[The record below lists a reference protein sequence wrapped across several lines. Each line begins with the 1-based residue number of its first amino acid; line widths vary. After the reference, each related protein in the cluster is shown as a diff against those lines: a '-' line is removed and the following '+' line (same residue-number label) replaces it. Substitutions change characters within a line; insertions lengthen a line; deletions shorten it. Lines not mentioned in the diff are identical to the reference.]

1 MSEVQTVE
9 NMVTITIDG
18 AQYQAKEGEYI
29 LNAARANDVFIPAI
43 CYLTRC
49 SPTLACRICLVE
61 ADGKQVYSCNAKVK
75 EGMEVTT
82 STPTILEERRAIME
96 VYDVNHPLQCGVC
109 DKSGE
114 CELQNYTL
122 EIGVDSQSYM
132 IPDTKRETTNW
143 SSVLHYDPG
152 LCIVCE
158 RCTTVCKDM
167 IGDAAITTAKR
178 GGADLD
184 KAYKDT
190 MPKDAYA
197 MWNKLQKSVIA
208 PSNGTEF
215 TNCSDCGECL
225 AVCPVGALVSRDFV
239 YKSNAWELKRIPA
252 VAAHSSDGAQIYYEV
267 KHGSIEDRTE
277 KIYRVTNEWNFVSLD
292 GSARFAYDFEN
303 RGADNKGVKKDST
316 AFSAALE
323 AFKKAETIRFNAII
337 TNEEA
342 MMLQTLKEKMGL
354 KLYNPEVRAFQKF
367 LGYYTAASGSS
378 LYSTDTDAIM
388 RKSDFVIAVGTALR
402 HDSPALKY
410 AFNNVQKLNKGA
422 GLYFHP
428 IADTLIAGFGKSVE
442 TFIHKAGL
450 EEAVLYLILD
460 LFADKEKLPAEVKAY
475 IDSFKTTQTQTITEK
490 VEKTV
495 KEMVLNEETGEEEE
509 VSKKV
514 KEEVQKEITVTSNGL
529 VDLLGGD
536 SSKFD
541 DVFAKMISKKEA
553 FSLMVGED
561 FYFHPKAENL
571 AKLVALIEA
580 TCSMDVVMTPPKS
593 NALGVALICDL
604 DDTGTGY
611 TIGYNEN
618 GDFRLSA
625 LGDGDLDMPAMN
637 QQEGTLTSI
646 SKRVLPTN
654 AALEY
659 EGYELND
666 IVKALVGAPEQTIEW
681 TEMLPVSKGFK
692 ALAFDSLP
700 NAFSNDGRDNRGYVL
715 DVKREEV
722 QLPAVASFDPN
733 AVLEGEIA
741 YRCNPARQF
750 NDFTDK
756 SHEIFETFSL
766 YASPAK
772 AESLGKK
779 VEVVFENGS
788 IVLDVVADA
797 KMEGDIV
804 KVPDFKAAKDVY
816 GLFGE
821 SRYQTVTLRK
831 V

>member
-1 MSEVQTVE
+1 MSEVQTVD
-9 NMVTITIDG
+9 NMVSISIDG
-18 AQYQAKEGEYI
+18 VEYKAKEDEYI

-61 ADGKQVYSCNAKVK
+61 ADGKQVYACNAKVK
-75 EGMEVTT
+75 DGMEVTT
-82 STPTILEERRAIME
+82 ATPTILEERRAIME

-122 EIGVDSQSYM
+122 ELAVDSQSYM

-143 SSVLHYDPG
+143 STVLHYDPG

-167 IGDAAITTAKR
+167 VGDAAITTVKR
-178 GGADLD
+178 GGAELD

-215 TNCSDCGECL
+215 TNCSDCGECI

-239 YKSNAWELKRIPA
+239 YQSNAWDLRRIPA

-267 KHGSIEDRTE
+267 KHTSIEDRSE
-277 KIYRVTNEWNFVSLD
+277 KIYRVTNEWNYVSLD

-303 RGADNKGVKKDST
+303 RGVTKDEA
-316 AFSAALE
+316 AFNAALE
-323 AFKKAETIRFNAII
+323 AFKKAETVRFNSMI

-367 LGYYTAASGSS
+367 LGYYAEASGSS

-388 RKSDFVIAVGTALR
+388 KKSDFVISVGAALR
-402 HDSPALKY
+402 NDSPAMKY

-428 IADTLIAGFGKSVE
+428 VGDTLIPSFGKSIEVF
-442 TFIHKAGL
+442 THKVGL
-450 EEAVLYLILD
+450 EEAALYLVLD
-460 LFADKEKLPAEVKAY
+460 LFADKEKLPADVKEY
-475 IDSFKTTQTQTITEK
+475 IESFKSTETRTITEK

-495 KEMVLNEETGEEEE
+495 TEMVLNEETGEEEE

-514 KEEVQKEITVTSNGL
+514 KETVEKEITVSTNGL
-529 VDLLGGD
+529 VNLLGGD
-536 SSKFD
+536 SEQFADAFD
-541 DVFAKMISKKEA
+541 KMMKKKEA

-561 FYFHPKAENL
+561 LYFHEKAENL
-571 AKLVALIEA
+571 AKLVALVEA
-580 TCSMDVVMTPPKS
+580 TCNMDVVMTPPKS

-604 DDTGTGY
+604 DDTCSGY
-611 TIGYNEN
+611 TVGYNEN

-625 LGDGDLDMPAMN
+625 LGNGDLDMPAMN
-637 QQEGTLTSI
+637 QQEGTLTSMG
-646 SKRVLPTN
+646 KRVLPTN

-659 EGYELND
+659 GGYELND
-666 IVKALVGAPEQTIEW
+666 IMKALVGAPAETIDW
-681 TEMLPVSKGFK
+681 TEMLPVEKGFK
-692 ALAFDSLP
+692 TVAFDSLP
-700 NAFSNDGRDNRGYVL
+700 NTYRNDGTDNRGYRL
-715 DVKREEV
+715 DVTTKEV
-722 QLPAVASFDPN
+722 ELPKVEKFDESL
-733 AVLEGEIA
+733 VLEGEIA

-756 SHEIFETFSL
+756 SHEIFESFAL
-766 YASPAK
+766 YASTAK
-772 AESLGKK
+772 AESLGEK

-788 IVLDVVADA
+788 ITLDVVADE
-797 KMEGDIV
+797 KILGDIV
-804 KVPDFKAAKDVY
+804 KVPDFRSAEDVY
-816 GLFGE
+816 GLFGG

>member
-1 MSEVQTVE
+1 MSEVQTVD
-9 NMVTITIDG
+9 NMISITIDG
-18 AQYQAKEGEYI
+18 TEFKAKEGEYI

-61 ADGKQVYSCNAKVK
+61 ADGKQVYACNAKVK

-82 STPTILEERRAIME
+82 ETPNILEERRAIME

-122 EIGVDSQSYM
+122 ELGVDSQSYM
-132 IPDTKRETTNW
+132 IPDTKREATNW

-167 IGDAAITTAKR
+167 IGDAAITTVKR
-178 GGADLD
+178 GGAELD
-184 KAYKDT
+184 KGYKDS
-190 MPKDAYA
+190 MPKDAYS

-239 YKSNAWELKRIPA
+239 YQSNAWDLKRVPA

-267 KHGSIEDRTE
+267 KPTSIEDRSE
-277 KIYRVTNEWNFVSLD
+277 KIYRITNEWNYVSLD

-303 RGADNKGVKKDST
+303 KGVTKDEV
-316 AFSAALE
+316 AFNAALE
-323 AFKKAETIRFNAII
+323 AFKKADTVRFNAMI

-367 LGYYTAASGSS
+367 LRYYEAASGNA

-388 RKSDFVIAVGTALR
+388 KKSDFVISVGAALR
-402 HDSPALKY
+402 NDSPALKY

-428 IADTLIAGFGKSVE
+428 VGDTLIPTFGKTVE
-442 TFIHKAGL
+442 SFIHKAGL

-460 LFADKEKLPAEVKAY
+460 LFAEKEKLPTDVKEY
-475 IDSFKTTQTQTITEK
+475 IESFKSSENRTVKEQ
-490 VEKTV
+490 VMKTV
-495 KEMVLNEETGEEEE
+495 KEMVVNEETGEEEE
-509 VSKKV
+509 ISKKV
-514 KEEVQKEITVTSNGL
+514 KETVEKEISVTINGL
-529 VDLLGGD
+529 VNLLGGD
-536 SSKFD
+536 SEKFD
-541 DVFAKMISKKEA
+541 DAFEKMMKKKEA

-561 FYFHPKAENL
+561 LYFHPRAENL
-571 AKLVALIEA
+571 AKLVALVEA
-580 TCSMDVVMTPPKS
+580 TCNIDVVMTPPKS

-604 DDTGTGY
+604 DDVCSGY
-611 TIGYNEN
+611 TVGYNEN

-625 LGDGDLDMPAMN
+625 LGNGDLDMPAMN
-637 QQEGTLTSI
+637 QQEGTLTSMA
-646 SKRVLPTN
+646 KRVLPTN
-654 AALEY
+654 AALAY
-659 EGYELND
+659 GGYELND
-666 IVKALVGAPEQTIEW
+666 IMKALVGGAELTIDW
-681 TEMLPVSKGFK
+681 TASLPTEKGFK
-692 ALAFDSLP
+692 AVAFDALP
-700 NAFSNDGRDNRGYVL
+700 NTFTNQGVDNRGYVL
-715 DVKREEV
+715 EV
-722 QLPAVASFDPN
+722 AHVDTELPTVEKFDESL
-733 AVLEGEIA
+733 ALEGEIA

-756 SHEIFETFSL
+756 SHEIFEAFAL
-766 YASPAK
+766 YASTAK
-772 AESLGKK
+772 AESLGAK

-788 IVLDVVADA
+788 ITLDVIADE
-797 KMEGDIV
+797 KIQGDIV
-804 KVPDFKAAKDVY
+804 KVPDFKSAKDVY
-816 GLFGE
+816 TLFGE
-821 SRYQTVTLRK
+821 SRYQTVILRK

>member
-1 MSEVQTVE
+1 MSEVQTVD
-9 NMVTITIDG
+9 NMVSISIDG
-18 AQYQAKEGEYI
+18 IEYKAKEGEYI

-61 ADGKQVYSCNAKVK
+61 ADGKQVYACNAKVK

-82 STPTILEERRAIME
+82 ETPNILEERRAIME

-122 EIGVDSQSYM
+122 ELSVDSQSYM

-167 IGDAAITTAKR
+167 VGDAAITTVKR
-178 GGADLD
+178 GGAELD
-184 KAYKDT
+184 KSYKDT
-190 MPKDAYA
+190 MPKDAYS

-208 PSNGTEF
+208 PSNGTGE
-215 TNCSDCGECL
+215 TNCSDCGECI

-239 YKSNAWELKRIPA
+239 YQSNAWDLRRVPA

-267 KHGSIEDRTE
+267 KPTSIEDRSE
-277 KIYRVTNEWNFVSLD
+277 KIYRVTNEWSYVSLD

-303 RGADNKGVKKDST
+303 RNVSKDEA
-316 AFSAALE
+316 AFNAAVE
-323 AFKKAETIRFNAII
+323 AFKKADTVRFNSMI

-367 LGYYTAASGSS
+367 LGHYAAASGSS

-388 RKSDFVIAVGTALR
+388 KKSDFVISVGAALR
-402 HDSPALKY
+402 NDSPALKY

-428 IADTLIAGFGKSVE
+428 VGDTLIPTFGKTVE
-442 TFIHKAGL
+442 TFVHKPGL
-450 EEAVLYLILD
+450 EEAALYLILD
-460 LFADKEKLPAEVKAY
+460 LFADKEKLPTEVKEY
-475 IDSFKTTQTQTITEK
+475 IESFKSSENRTVKEQ
-490 VEKTV
+490 VMKTV
-495 KEMVLNEETGEEEE
+495 KEMVKNEETGEEEE

-514 KEEVQKEITVTSNGL
+514 KETVEKEITVTINGL
-529 VDLLGGD
+529 VTLLGKD
-536 SSKFD
+536 SEKFD
-541 DVFAKMISKKEA
+541 DAFEKMMKKKEA
-553 FSLMVGED
+553 FSLMIGED
-561 FYFHPKAENL
+561 LYFHEKAENL
-571 AKLVALIEA
+571 AKLIALVEA
-580 TCSMDVVMTPPKS
+580 TCNIDVVMTPPKS

-604 DDTGTGY
+604 DDDCSGY
-611 TIGYNEN
+611 TVGYNEN

-637 QQEGTLTSI
+637 QQEGTLTSMA
-646 SKRVLPTN
+646 KRVLPTN

-659 EGYELND
+659 GGYELND
-666 IVKALVGAPEQTIEW
+666 IVKALVGAPELTIDW

-692 ALAFDSLP
+692 AVAFDSLP
-700 NAFSNDGRDNRGYVL
+700 NEYTNAGVDNRGYRL
-715 DVKREEV
+715 DVTAQEV
-722 QLPAVASFDPN
+722 ALPTVEKFDESL
-733 AVLEGEIA
+733 ALEGEIA

-756 SHEIFETFSL
+756 SHEIFEAFAL

-772 AESLGKK
+772 AESLGEK

-788 IVLDVVADA
+788 ITLDVVADE
-797 KMEGDIV
+797 KIEGDIV

>member
-1 MSEVQTVE
+1 MSEVKTVE
-9 NMVTITIDG
+9 NMVSITIDG
-18 AQYQAKEGEYI
+18 TEYKAKEGEYI
-29 LNAARANDVFIPAI
+29 LNAARANDIFIPAI

-61 ADGKQVYSCNAKVK
+61 ADGKQVYSCNTKVK
-75 EGMEVTT
+75 EGMDVTIN
-82 STPTILEERRAIME
+82 TPNILEERRAIME

-122 EIGVDSQSYM
+122 ELAVDSQSYM

-184 KAYKDT
+184 KAYKDS

-208 PSNGTEF
+208 PSNGTGE
-215 TNCSDCGECL
+215 TNCSDCGECI

-239 YKSNAWELKRIPA
+239 YQSNAWDLKRVPA

-267 KHGSIEDRTE
+267 KPTSIEDRTE
-277 KIYRVTNEWNFVSLD
+277 RIYRVTNEWSYVSLD
-292 GSARFAYDFEN
+292 GSARFAYDFQN
-303 RGADNKGVKKDST
+303 TTATKDEA
-316 AFSAALE
+316 AFNAAIE
-323 AFKKAETIRFNAII
+323 AFKKAETVRFNAMI

-342 MMLQTLKEKMGL
+342 AMLQALKEKMGV

-367 LGYYTAASGSS
+367 LNHYEAASGNS
-378 LYSTDTDAIM
+378 LWTTDTDTIM
-388 RKSDFVIAVGTALR
+388 KTSDFVISIGAALR
-402 HDSPALKY
+402 NDSPAMKY
-410 AFNNVQKLNKGA
+410 AYNNVQKLNKGA

-428 IADTLIAGFGKSVE
+428 VGDTLIPTFGKSIEV
-442 TFIHKAGL
+442 FNHKVGL
-450 EEAVLYLILD
+450 EEAALYLVLD
-460 LFADKEKLPAEVKAY
+460 LFADKSKLPEEVKEY
-475 IDSFKTTQTQTITEK
+475 IEGFKSTRTEIIKEK

-514 KEEVQKEITVTSNGL
+514 KETVEKEITVSTNGL
-529 VDLLGGD
+529 VELLGGD
-536 SSKFD
+536 AAKFD
-541 DVFAKMISKKEA
+541 DAFEKMMKKKES
-553 FSLMVGED
+553 FSMMLGED
-561 FYFHPKAENL
+561 LYYHDRAENI
-571 AKLVALIEA
+571 AKLVALVEA
-580 TCSMDVVMTPPKS
+580 TCPIEVVMTPPKS

-604 DDTGTGY
+604 DDTQSGY
-611 TIGYNEN
+611 TVGYNEN
-618 GDFRLSA
+618 GDFKLSA
-625 LGDGDLDMPAMN
+625 LGTGDLDMPAMN
-637 QQEGTLTSI
+637 QQEGTLCNI
-646 SKRVLPTN
+646 GKRVLPTN
-654 AALEY
+654 AAVEY
-659 EGYELND
+659 NGYELND
-666 IVKALVGAPEQTIEW
+666 LMKVLVDAPELTIDW
-681 TEMLPVSKGFK
+681 TPTLPTQKGFK
-692 ALAFDSLP
+692 AIAFDSLP
-700 NAFSNDGRDNRGYVL
+700 NSFENDGTDNRGYTLQTANV
-715 DVKREEV
+715 EAE
-722 QLPAVASFDPN
+722 LPQVEKFDEN
-733 AVLEGEIA
+733 AVLEGDIA

-750 NDFTDK
+750 NDFTEK
-756 SHEIFETFSL
+756 SHEIFETFAL
-766 YASPAK
+766 YASTEK
-772 AESLGKK
+772 AESLGDK

-788 IVLDVVADA
+788 ITLDVVADA
-797 KMEGDIV
+797 KITGDIV
-804 KVPDFKAAKDVY
+804 KVPDFRAAEGVY
-816 GLFGE
+816 DLFGE